1 MVPYVVNVINPPFGQ
16 LYLIGMWFGVAL
28 RPDTKKNLQL
38 VVFNGSEVRVF
49 SLVEVKNPSHKRRV
63 LL

>member
-38 VVFNGSEVRVF
+38 VVFNGNEVRVF
-49 SLVEVKNPSHKRRV
+49 SLVEVKKT
-63 LL
+63 